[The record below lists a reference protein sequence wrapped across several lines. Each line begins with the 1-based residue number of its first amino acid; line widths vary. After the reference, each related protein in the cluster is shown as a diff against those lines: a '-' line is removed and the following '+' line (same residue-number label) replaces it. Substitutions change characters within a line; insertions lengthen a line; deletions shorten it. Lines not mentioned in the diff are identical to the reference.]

1 MKLDCIGKET
11 LQLNK
16 IYGKYVSFLSAF
28 YSTTQE
34 GNGEGMNG
42 REMTEEDERRI
53 KFQAEVQFSCD
64 CYHSYWVIAIMDQQ
78 KVEDIQRCL
87 LYTSPSPRDA

>member
-1 MKLDCIGKET
+1 MGQKEINSINET
-11 LQLNK
+11 RLYRERNSLQLNT

-28 YSTTQE
+28 FSTTQE

-64 CYHSYWVIAIMDQQ
+64 CYHSYWVIAIMDQD
-78 KVEDIQRCL
+78 KVEDVQSL
-87 LYTSPSPRDA
+87 Q

>member
-1 MKLDCIGKET
+1 MPFIPR
-11 LQLNK
+11 
-16 IYGKYVSFLSAF
+16 
-28 YSTTQE
+28 TTQE

-64 CYHSYWVIAIMDQQ
+64 CCHSYWVIAIMDQQ
-78 KVEDIQRCL
+78 KVEDICPK
-87 LYTSPSPRDA
+87 SPIAFAVT

>member
-11 LQLNK
+11 LQLNN

-53 KFQAEVQFSCD
+53 KFLAEVKFSCD

-78 KVEDIQRCL
+78 KVEDVQSL
-87 LYTSPSPRDA
+87 Q